1 MFTNLCDHSLWGKK
15 VSHFSWLEKELWHA
29 ISHVEMLSEYY
40 TYSNGNPPNSK
51 GAENLNEIS
60 RKISKL
66 ASKTIYEIYPI
77 D

>member
-1 MFTNLCDHSLWGKK
+1 M
-15 VSHFSWLEKELWHA
+15 
-29 ISHVEMLSEYY
+29 HVEMLSEYY
-40 TYSNGNPPNSK
+40 TYSNGIPPNSK